1 MIQTRQVDKLSTF
14 VTFIDF
20 SKAFDRVNRESLLYK
35 LLHYPYPIDGKMYH
49 IIKAL
54 YSNTMSCVKI
64 NELRTEWFETLQG
77 VRQGDNLSQTLFALF
92 VNDLAME
99 IKAMNVGVKAGE
111 RQVPILLYAD
121 DVAIIS
127 ETETDMQAML
137 NVVRE
142 WYNKWN
148 MSVNLTKTKAMQF
161 RIPNSNLTQTKFL
174 FGNDEVKYVKYY
186 KYLGVYFDE
195 FLNFDFHKQEISDS
209 GLNALGG
216 LIQKI

>member
-1 MIQTRQVDKLSTF
+1 MIQTRQVDKLTTF

-20 SKAFDRVNRESLLYK
+20 SKEFDRVNRESLLYK
-35 LLHYPYPIDGKMYH
+35 LLHYPYPIDGKMYQ

-54 YSNTMSCVKI
+54 YSNTKSCVKI

-77 VRQGDNLSQTLFALF
+77 VRQGDNLSPTLFALF

-99 IKAMNVGVKAGE
+99 IKAMNVGVKVGE

-121 DVAIIS
+121 DVATIS

-142 WYNKWN
+142 WCNK
-148 MSVNLTKTKAMQF
+148 
-161 RIPNSNLTQTKFL
+161 
-174 FGNDEVKYVKYY
+174 
-186 KYLGVYFDE
+186 
-195 FLNFDFHKQEISDS
+195 
-209 GLNALGG
+209 
-216 LIQKI
+216 